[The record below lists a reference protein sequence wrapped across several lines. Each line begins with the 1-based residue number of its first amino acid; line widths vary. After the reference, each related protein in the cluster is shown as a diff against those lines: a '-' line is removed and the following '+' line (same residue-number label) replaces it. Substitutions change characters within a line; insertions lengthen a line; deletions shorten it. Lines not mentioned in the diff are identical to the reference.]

1 MSLLNTY
8 LMELEMDTTVNDFN
22 LKEVQLKLPA
32 IKHKWVGRYIR
43 HKSELQRLQRQKEQ
57 TSRNL
62 VEETLKKSP
71 VDLKTSTGAV
81 SRMVENTETI
91 QKINDQIEELK
102 LIIELLEKAEK
113 VLSSMSFDLRNITD
127 IIRLE
132 QL

>member
-102 LIIELLEKAEK
+102 LIIELLKKAEK